1 MLLRFHNHIFL
12 LALLMP
18 WLRLASCH
26 CEESRRS
33 KSMCL
38 SCIAGSE
45 SGSMN
50 SVAAKVSVC
59 AGTAR
64 KALLIGIGLM
74 FVQQWSGESR

>member
-1 MLLRFHNHIFL
+1 
-12 LALLMP
+12 
-18 WLRLASCH
+18 
-26 CEESRRS
+26 
-33 KSMCL
+33 
-38 SCIAGSE
+38 
-45 SGSMN
+45 MN